1 MQDNPKLFMVILG
14 ATPKGRL
21 TEQHDVFFGIGHS
34 LAALVPQMQAFW
46 PEAEGKIH
54 IDSWR
59 EVTSVNGYSIA
70 VVTKNQEK
78 TKKPQLF
85 FINLG
90 GYKENELEEFHYKI
104 LAVADSMAEAVKQ
117 SKATTFYKH
126 IGFKGAESHVDDK
139 YGIDVDDIHKVSDI
153 LASDLKQQ
161 YSLQITPTQ
170 NPSEDVLHIGYIKI
184 EKLLK
189 SVRV

>member
-1 MQDNPKLFMVILG
+1 MQDKHKLFMVILG

-21 TEQHDVFFGIGHS
+21 TEQHDVFFGIGGS
-34 LAALVPQMQAFW
+34 LRELVPQMQAFW

-59 EVTSVNGYSIA
+59 EVTSVGGYSIE
-70 VVTKNQEK
+70 VVPKNEK
-78 TKKPQLF
+78 SGQPQLF

-104 LAVADSMAEAVKQ
+104 LAVADSMTEAVKQ

-126 IGFKGAESHVDDK
+126 FGFKGAESHVDDK
-139 YGIDVDDIHKVSDI
+139 YGIDVDDIHKVGDI
-153 LASDLKQQ
+153 LAADLKQK
-161 YSLQITPTQ
+161 YALQITLNQ
-170 NPSEDVLHIGYIKI
+170 NQPEDELHIGYVKI

-189 SVRV
+189 SVTL

>member
-34 LAALVPQMQAFW
+34 LAALVPQMQTFW

-70 VVTKNQEK
+70 VVAKNEK
-78 TKKPQLF
+78 TEQPQLF

-104 LAVADSMAEAVKQ
+104 LAVADNMAEAVKQ

-126 IGFKGAESHVDDK
+126 FGFKGAESHVDDK
-139 YGIDVDDIHKVSDI
+139 YGIDVDDIHKVNDI
-153 LASDLKQQ
+153 LAADLKQNYALRIVPNANQ
-161 YSLQITPTQ
+161 P
-170 NPSEDVLHIGYIKI
+170 EDRLHIGYVKI

-189 SVRV
+189 TVTL